1 MTTTTTTTTTATTT
15 TPVTNTTT
23 TTSATSTTSTT
34 HMTVDANT
42 MTPSQGG
49 EQDDQLLTTMENHTL
64 CEGPSPNKNTSTPGA
79 AAYYQ
84 RSKGIQPSDSRS
96 LGLM

>member
-1 MTTTTTTTTTATTT
+1 MTTTSTTTTTATTT

-49 EQDDQLLTTMENHTL
+49 EQDDQLLTTMEIIPSARDHHQTKTLARLAQQHTTNDL
-64 CEGPSPNKNTSTPGA
+64 RAFNPAIPGP
-79 AAYYQ
+79 
-84 RSKGIQPSDSRS
+84 
-96 LGLM
+96 